1 MAPKTAISALNLIEA
16 RVSGDLLALNRLIMT
31 FLNKRMPVAGFT
43 VGRDGGGMRAT
54 ILLDCTPETARRYAA
69 LLSNLED
76 VERIEFSGKTM
87 EVALL
92 KVETSHAPAGRL
104 YGLARVGLAGGDY
117 GPRRGWHDRGGG
129 GSGEDGSLARYFG
142 RRGGRH
148 RAARAYSPA
157 RRRRGI
163 EWPGY
168 TARRT

>member
-1 MAPKTAISALNLIEA
+1 MAPKTVISALNLIEA

-76 VERIEFSGKTM
+76 VERIEFSGETM

-92 KVETSHAPAGRL
+92 KVETSHRGAETPRQGVSTAWRESASRAGITVHEEGGTIVAVGDPERMEAWLATLGDEVEDIVRL
-104 YGLARVGLAGGDY
+104 GPIARPGNGG
-117 GPRRGWHDRGGG
+117 
-129 GSGEDGSLARYFG
+129 E
-142 RRGGRH
+142 
-148 RAARAYSPA
+148 
-157 RRRRGI
+157 
-163 EWPGY
+163 
-168 TARRT
+168 